1 MQNSNWRNR
10 SWQLN
15 RSAPLTFAAGSVLG
29 SSIVTAEFTI
39 SYLRPARGALL
50 RARAR
55 MNSKSRSQALARCD
69 IFAVAEDGSKT
80 LCAAGQ
86 GTVSVIMLRD

>member
-1 MQNSNWRNR
+1 
-10 SWQLN
+10 
-15 RSAPLTFAAGSVLG
+15 
-29 SSIVTAEFTI
+29 
-39 SYLRPARGALL
+39 
-50 RARAR
+50 